1 MFKDISSNEEAKI
14 FLKNELKNKKDS
26 GTYIFYGED
35 RELIFQFALSFSKGL
50 TCKNYKDD
58 FCDECESCKR
68 INSLTHGD
76 LEIFEDIKIEDVRKI
91 SYRASTSSY
100 EGGNRIFILKDL
112 ERLNKESANALL
124 KLIEEPGH
132 GDYFILLMK
141 NLNLISTIKSRAIIL
156 KIKNRTSNELGVSN
170 DIYKFFRGNGH
181 DILAYQ
187 KENLDL
193 KKVFIYSDIKKAIE
207 SYAENKEI
215 ENKINIY
222 KALID
227 FYKNKEYIGKAE
239 QLQFAEDIA
248 NSCAKDR
255 RIAMEICNY
264 MSYFVKDYKKLERLI
279 EIKRCI
285 NSNVNLKVL
294 FRVFILE
301 I

>member
-14 FLKNELKNKKDS
+14 FLKNELKNKKKS

-35 RELIFQFALSFSKGL
+35 RELIFKFALSFSKGL
-50 TCKNYKDD
+50 TCKNYEDD

-68 INSLTHGD
+68 MNSLTHGD

-112 ERLNKESANALL
+112 DRLNKESSNALL
-124 KLIEEPGH
+124 KLIEEPRD

-141 NLNLISTIKSRAIIL
+141 NLNLISTIKSRSIIL
-156 KIKNRTSNELGVSN
+156 KIKNRTFDELEVTEE
-170 DIYKFFRGNGH
+170 IYKFFRGNGH
-181 DILAYQ
+181 DILNYK

-193 KKVFIYSDIKKAIE
+193 KKAYIYSDIQKVIE
-207 SYAENKEI
+207 SYI
-215 ENKINIY
+215 ENKDIESKMNIY

-239 QLQFAEDIA
+239 QLKFAEDIA
-248 NSCAKDR
+248 NSCGKER
-255 RIAMEICNY
+255 IIAMEICNY
-264 MSYFVKDYKKLERLI
+264 MSYFIKDYNKLEKLLK
-279 EIKRCI
+279 IKNCI
-285 NSNVNLKVL
+285 KSNVNLRVL

>member
-14 FLKNELKNKKDS
+14 FLKNELKNKKKS

-35 RELIFQFALSFSKGL
+35 RELIFKFALSFSKGL
-50 TCKNYKDD
+50 TCKNHEDD

-68 INSLTHGD
+68 MNSLTHGD

-112 ERLNKESANALL
+112 DRLNKESSNALL
-124 KLIEEPGH
+124 KLIEEPRD

-141 NLNLISTIKSRAIIL
+141 NLNLISTIKSRSIIL
-156 KIKNRTSNELGVSN
+156 KIKNRTFDELEVTEE
-170 DIYKFFRGNGH
+170 IYKFFRGNGH
-181 DILAYQ
+181 DILNYK

-193 KKVFIYSDIKKAIE
+193 KKAYIYSDIQKVIE
-207 SYAENKEI
+207 SYI
-215 ENKINIY
+215 ENKDIESKMNIY

-239 QLQFAEDIA
+239 QLKFAEDIA
-248 NSCAKDR
+248 NFCGKER
-255 RIAMEICNY
+255 IIAMEICNY
-264 MSYFVKDYKKLERLI
+264 MSYFIKDYNKLEKLLK
-279 EIKRCI
+279 IKNCI
-285 NSNVNLKVL
+285 KSNVNLKVL